1 MSSKAWRLKA
11 ENDGNY
17 ELAAILRIIEEQE
30 KTILELKAHNKSLA
44 DLAVSS
50 RQLSLTVERQ
60 LDVISTIPNTIRS
73 IQNPATRFM
82 LLFKMY
88 VAASKIVS
96 SGDREEIQT
105 LKTTILALTT
115 EIESDEE
122 LFEIIS
128 NALDFEA
135 SSSEIIS
142 EVG

>member
-1 MSSKAWRLKA
+1 MSAKAWRLKA
-11 ENDGNY
+11 ETDGNY
-17 ELAAILRIIEEQE
+17 ELGAILRIIEEQE
-30 KTILELKAHNKSLA
+30 RAISDLKAHNKSLA

-50 RQLSLTVERQ
+50 QHLSLTVERQ
-60 LDVISTIPNTIRS
+60 LALISSIPNTIRS
-73 IQNPATRFM
+73 IQNPASRFM

-96 SGDREEIQT
+96 SKSPEEIRA
-105 LKTTILALTT
+105 LSTTILALTT

-135 SSSEIIS
+135 SSSEITA